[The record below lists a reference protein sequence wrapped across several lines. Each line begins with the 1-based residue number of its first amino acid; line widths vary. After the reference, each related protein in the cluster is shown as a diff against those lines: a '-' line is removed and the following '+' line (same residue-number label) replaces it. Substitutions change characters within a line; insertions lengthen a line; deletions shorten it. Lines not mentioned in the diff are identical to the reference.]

1 MFQKYLRICTEKVIH
16 SINIGTME
24 LANLRQTVFSP
35 EFILLGII
43 EQDDSIV
50 IQILEQL
57 NPDHLKLIDSI
68 TDKIY
73 SYQPKNESTPESI
86 NITLSPDIE
95 KLFEIALDETKK
107 FDDKFISTGSLFL
120 AFFNPSIQPAST
132 ILYESGLRYNECRET
147 LLNLKGSLKIDTRD
161 SESREDVLRE
171 YGSNLTE
178 LAQQGRLDPVVGR
191 ENEITRIIHILA
203 RRTKNNPIIIGE
215 PGVGKTVLVEGLAQ
229 LIVNSRVPET
239 LLNKKIIQID
249 VTQVTAGAKF
259 KGEFEERMKDI
270 VDSLINS
277 NGKII
282 AFIDEMQTLIDASTG
297 GNIRAGDILKPAL
310 AKGQIQLI
318 GAASTD
324 SYKKSI
330 EKDKALSRRFQ
341 PVKLEEP
348 SVQQTIEILTELR
361 SRYEKHHN
369 IVYTEEAIDSA
380 ARMADRYIT
389 DRFLPDK
396 AVDLIDEAG
405 ARKHLFVI
413 SIPPEIQ
420 ELEKEKTDIRRQQ
433 TDAFVENR
441 IEDVVEFQQRINE
454 IEKKLKTLKSE
465 WLLTKK
471 TSENIV
477 TAEDIAE
484 VVSNSTGIPV
494 NKLVESE
501 SVKLKTMEKKLHQRI
516 MGQDEPIQAVSNAIR
531 RNRAGLK
538 DKNKPIGSFL
548 FLGPTGVGK
557 TELAKALAEFLFD
570 DENKIIRLDMSEYME
585 KHSVSK
591 MIGSPPG
598 YVGYDEGGQLTERIR
613 RSPYSIVL
621 LDEME
626 KAHEDVFN
634 IFLQIFDEGR
644 LTDSQGV
651 ETSFK
656 NSIIIATSNLGS
668 SNIFDLEKRIGFAQT
683 PDRKESYEILKEKI
697 LEETKKFFKPE
708 FLNRI
713 DDIIVFHPLDED
725 HIMDITDLL
734 LSKLKAKIEEIGYI
748 INFTKKSK
756 KKISELG
763 YSQEFGARPLRRI
776 IENYVE
782 NEISLKIISGE
793 IKKNDKILIDVQK
806 DKIVIKKEEE
816 NQQADNN

>member
-16 SINIGTME
+16 AINIGTME

-50 IQILEQL
+50 MQILEQL
-57 NPDHLKLIDSI
+57 SPDHIKLIDHL
-68 TDKIY
+68 TEKIY
-73 SYQPKNESTPESI
+73 SYQPKNENAPESI

-132 ILYESGLRYNECRET
+132 ILYESGLRYNECREI
-147 LLNLKGSLKIDTRD
+147 LINIKGSLKIDNRD

-171 YGSNLTE
+171 YGTNLSE
-178 LAQQGRLDPVVGR
+178 LAQQGMLDPVVGR
-191 ENEITRIIHILA
+191 ENEIARIIRILA
-203 RRTKNNPIIIGE
+203 RRSKNNPIIIGE

-229 LIVNSRVPET
+229 LIANSRVPET
-239 LLNKKIIQID
+239 LLNKKIIQLDI
-249 VTQVTAGAKF
+249 TQVTAGAKF

-277 NGKII
+277 SGKVI
-282 AFIDEMQTLIDASTG
+282 AFIDEIQTLVDASGG

-310 AKGQIQLI
+310 ARGQLQLI
-318 GAASTD
+318 GACSTE

-341 PVKLEEP
+341 TVKLEEP
-348 SVQQTIEILTELR
+348 SVVQTIEILNELKNK
-361 SRYEKHHN
+361 YEKHHN
-369 IVYTEEAIDSA
+369 IKYADESIRSA
-380 ARMADRYIT
+380 ARMSDRYIS

-405 ARKHLFVI
+405 ARKHLYI
-413 SIPPEIQ
+413 ITIPPEIQ
-420 ELEKEKTDIRRQQ
+420 EMEKEKTDIRRLQ
-433 TDAFVENR
+433 TDAFVDNR
-441 IEDVVEFQQRINE
+441 IEEVVEYQQRINE
-454 IEKKLKTLKSE
+454 IEKKLKQVKEQWLQSKKKSD
-465 WLLTKK
+465 
-471 TSENIV
+471 NIV
-477 TAEDIAE
+477 SEEDIAE
-484 VVSNSTGIPV
+484 VVSSMTGIPV
-494 NKLVESE
+494 NKIVETESE
-501 SVKLKTMEKKLHQRI
+501 KLKSMEEKLHLRI
-516 MGQDEPIQAVSNAIR
+516 IGQDEPIRAVSNAIR

-538 DKNKPIGSFL
+538 DENRPIGSFL

-598 YVGYDEGGQLTERIR
+598 YIGYDEGGQLTERLR

-634 IFLQIFDEGR
+634 LFLQIFDEGH

-656 NSIIIATSNLGS
+656 NSIIICTSNLGS
-668 SNIFDLEKRIGFAQT
+668 SNIFDMEKKIGFARE
-683 PDRKESYEILKEKI
+683 PDLQENYEILKEKI

-713 DDIIVFHPLDED
+713 DDIIVFHPLEEY
-725 HIMDITDLL
+725 HIMDIADLML
-734 LSKLKAKIEEIGYI
+734 QKLKIKIESNGYFI
-748 INFTKKSK
+748 EFTKKSK
-756 KKISELG
+756 KKLAELG
-763 YSQEFGARPLRRI
+763 YSPEFGARPLRRI
-776 IENYVE
+776 IENQVE
-782 NEISLKIISGE
+782 NPISLMIISGD
-793 IKKNDKILIDVQK
+793 IQKNDKIIVDALK
-806 DKIVIKKEEE
+806 DRIIIKKG
-816 NQQADNN
+816 